1 MLAAAVLAVPA
12 VTAGA
17 SAQAQTPESAPVS
30 APVAQPVP
38 KQPATKPA
46 AKNSQEMKAGQL
58 RSTGPAQYRSME
70 IIGHRGARDLG
81 PENTLEAIR
90 AAFRTGADA
99 VEFDVNFTVDERL
112 VLLHD
117 WTLDRTT
124 NCTGAVH
131 KQKWATISKCRTSNG
146 EKLPSLSAA
155 LAEVAKN
162 HGKAYIH
169 IKRTDNHRQ
178 ARKLL
183 EVIRKSGLGNRATV
197 IASVTPVLDRLE
209 EVGARRLGYVFNTA
223 AGWRTHYPVLV
234 PFNVKITPAMVAK
247 AQRRGQFVV
256 AVESRPLDVADLD
269 RLGLNGFMANHLEHS
284 MWKLA
289 GAQPPAQER
298 VDPQGPARA
307 AWTETHDIT
316 ADSNHN

>member
-17 SAQAQTPESAPVS
+17 SAQAQAPESAPVT
-30 APVAQPVP
+30 APVAQPAP
-38 KQPATKPA
+38 KQPATKRT
-46 AKNSQEMKAGQL
+46 QEMKAGQL

-70 IIGHRGARDLG
+70 IIGHRGAQDLG

-90 AAFRTGADA
+90 AAFRAGADA

-131 KQKWATISKCRTSNG
+131 KQKWAAISKCRTSNG
-146 EKLPSLSAA
+146 AKLPSLAAA
-155 LAEVAKN
+155 LAEVAKHN
-162 HGKAYIH
+162 GKAYIH

-183 EVIRKSGLGNRATV
+183 EVIRTSGLGNRATV
-197 IASVTPVLDRLE
+197 IASVTPLLDRLE
-209 EVGARRLGYVFNTA
+209 EVGARRLGYVFNTP

-234 PFNVKITPAMVAK
+234 PFNVTITPALVAK
-247 AQRRGQFVV
+247 AQRRGQSVV
-256 AVESRPLDVADLD
+256 AVERRPLNVADLD

-298 VDPQGPARA
+298 VDAQGPARA

-316 ADSNHN
+316 ADSNKHN